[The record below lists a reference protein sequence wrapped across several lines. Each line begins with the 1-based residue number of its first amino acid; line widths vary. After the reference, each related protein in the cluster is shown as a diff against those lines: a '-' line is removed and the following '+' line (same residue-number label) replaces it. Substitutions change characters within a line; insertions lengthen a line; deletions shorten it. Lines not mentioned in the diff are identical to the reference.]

1 MSSCF
6 LRFLWVMKIKPWRV
20 IAFFFWWMMMTTH
33 ECSVCNSQVFKAC
46 CCYKWASLRFLLL
59 PVGVDICA
67 DNLDALVHLNSH
79 FCACVC
85 VLETC
90 CGEQQWAVVS
100 VQVLHGCDASI
111 TRVSVV
117 EVVQSLALLPVP
129 KAKTNTLIR
138 RQYDLFNI
146 LTECGSLWPDAVL
159 VSHSDAGVEG
169 VELDHWWHSGVA
181 VDEYLIIQARNTWN
195 RGENPKVGMKG
206 WWIHPN
212 RRFVSRCRLK

>member
-1 MSSCF
+1 MSALCVTAKC
-6 LRFLWVMKIKPWRV
+6 LRLVAATNEPLCDF
-20 IAFFFWWMMMTTH
+20 
-33 ECSVCNSQVFKAC
+33 C
-46 CCYKWASLRFLLL
+46 CCQWAWTF
-59 PVGVDICA
+59 
-67 DNLDALVHLNSH
+67 ALITWMHLCIWTH
-79 FCACVC
+79 TFVRVCVFVC

-181 VDEYLIIQARNTWN
+181 VDEYLIIQTRNTWN

-212 RRFVSRCRLK
+212 RRFVSWCRLK